1 MSEQASPD
9 YVETTPKE
17 ELPRRLN
24 RLPIIVVGIL
34 VTLALGNFIYTGKL
48 REMMNV
54 RAETTNEINKV
65 PNIAVAPIT
74 RPAGPDVNL
83 VSAAQVYSVPGE
95 VQQPSAAMQENDAER
110 KAREKKAEA
119 LAAAL
124 NADPSVEKFANRH
137 TSVNQ
142 VSTGSNRP
150 QQQTM
155 GMPPPPPG
163 QQVDD
168 GMGGMLGGG
177 ATPVRNHAGFTQK
190 DDSGIY
196 LANTR
201 EAALSPMEIKAG
213 FIIPGVMVSGINSD
227 LPGPIIGQV
236 RQNVF
241 DSATGRYL
249 LIPAGAKLVGTYDS
263 NVVSGEE
270 RVLIAW
276 NRIIFPDSSSITLNN
291 MPGADQG
298 GLAGFND
305 QVDNHYLR
313 TFGQALMLS
322 VLSAGMQVGQQ
333 PRGSANGQLSATQI
347 AAAATAMQ
355 FGMLGMQAARRGLN
369 TPPTMVIRP
378 GFVFNIMI
386 TKDMILPP
394 WRGHPIAQNATLQ
407 GVDEE
412 TETSGSY

>member
-9 YVETTPKE
+9 YVETTQKE

-24 RLPIIVVGIL
+24 RLPIIVVGVL

-48 REMMNV
+48 REMVNV

-65 PNIAVAPIT
+65 PNIAASPIT

-83 VSAAQVYSVPGE
+83 ASAAQVYSMPGE
-95 VQQPSAAMQENDAER
+95 VQQPGAAMQEGEAER
-110 KAREKKAEA
+110 KVREKKAEA

-124 NADPSVEKFANRH
+124 NADPSVEKFSNKQA
-137 TSVNQ
+137 SVSP
-142 VSTGSNRP
+142 VSTGHGNPQRP
-150 QQQTM
+150 TM

-163 QQVDD
+163 QLADD

-177 ATPVRNHAGFTQK
+177 ASPVRNHSGFAQNNDT
-190 DDSGIY
+190 GIY
-196 LANTR
+196 LPHTR

-236 RQNVF
+236 RQNVY
-241 DSATGRYL
+241 DSATGRHL

-276 NRIIFPDSSSITLNN
+276 NRIIFPDGSSITLNN

-313 TFGQALMLS
+313 TFGQALLLS
-322 VLSAGMQVGQQ
+322 ALSAGMQIGQQ

-347 AAAATAMQ
+347 AAASTAMQ
-355 FGMLGMQAARRGLN
+355 FGMLGMQSARRGLN
-369 TPPTMVIRP
+369 IPPTMVIRP
-378 GFVFNIMI
+378 GFLFNIMV
-386 TKDMILPP
+386 TKDIILPP
-394 WRGHPIAQNATLQ
+394 WRGHPVAQVAVNHE
-407 GVDEE
+407 GNEDD
-412 TETSGSY
+412 